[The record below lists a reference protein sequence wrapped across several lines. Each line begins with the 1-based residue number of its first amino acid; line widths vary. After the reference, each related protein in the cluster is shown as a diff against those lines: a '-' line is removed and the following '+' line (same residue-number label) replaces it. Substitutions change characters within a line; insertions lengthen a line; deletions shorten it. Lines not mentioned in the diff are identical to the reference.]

1 MRKGNFFAQTLD
13 ILTKIFSSFI
23 LVFLLYFIS
32 EKVNYFAYNY
42 FIFPTVIIII
52 IFVCGLNVGRSLEKI
67 KRNEEIGF
75 FTKRKKNVKEESYEP
90 TEFIV
95 KDTTRI
101 VTNKK
106 ILKEVEDGNQIHIKV
121 MNYNDVV
128 DEERE

>member
-1 MRKGNFFAQTLD
+1 M
-13 ILTKIFSSFI
+13 
-23 LVFLLYFIS
+23 
-32 EKVNYFAYNY
+32 
-42 FIFPTVIIII
+42 
-52 IFVCGLNVGRSLEKI
+52 CGLNVGRSLEKI

-106 ILKEVEDGNQIHIKV
+106 ILKEVQDGDKIHLKV
-121 MNYNDVV
+121 FNYNDF
-128 DEERE
+128 ENNERE